1 MRMFSN
7 YQDLSANYIPNN
19 LTCKFP
25 TRIEQS
31 KLYSQDASKPY
42 EEYNTEGKLIGYYWH
57 QGDILNLEFMIDGEI
72 TVETTALVLS
82 NVGQVPTT
90 ETTGFVGQR
99 CYNIRDFKSWTCRGQ
114 LDNQYVWEIDA
125 VFTYPTGADR
135 SVYMDASDYLK
146 GKTALITLYNFRMEP
161 IYEYSV
167 EATPFIVFPID
178 AELTSKLV
186 KGIYFC
192 SVRIY
197 NSTMSQTVFSPED
210 CKLLVK

>member
-1 MRMFSN
+1 MFSN
-7 YQDLSANYIPNN
+7 YQDLSTNYIPNN

-42 EEYNTEGKLIGYYWH
+42 EEYNAEGKLIGYYWN

-72 TVETTALVLS
+72 TVETTALILS
-82 NVGQVPTT
+82 NVGQTPTK

-99 CYNIRDFKSWTCRGQ
+99 CYNIRDLRSWTCRSQ
-114 LDNQYVWEIDA
+114 LDTQYVWEMDE
-125 VFTYPTGADR
+125 VFTYPAGADR

-146 GKTALITLYNFRMEP
+146 DKMALITLYNFRMEP
-161 IYEYSV
+161 VHEYSV

-178 AELTSKLV
+178 ADLTSKLV

-197 NSTMSQTVFSPED
+197 NSTMSQTVFSSED